1 MAHIIKEYREL
12 SQPIDLT
19 KKNGLT
25 KKLSIQ
31 QIENDFWDRIEFLRL
46 AATSQLSE
54 NSRIELGQVFTPKS
68 VAVLM
73 ASFFPNFPENMK
85 LLDAG
90 AGIGSLTAAVV
101 MEIIKREARPR
112 YLELHAYE
120 KDPLLIK
127 FLAETLEICDA
138 ALREHGV
145 IFQYKILNEDF
156 IKSSIDLLTPS
167 IFKTEDKLH
176 AFNTVILNPPYRKIS
191 ADSRE
196 RLLLKKV
203 GIETTNLYTGFL
215 SLTLKLLEPKG
226 TLVAITPRSFCN
238 GTYFRNFREEIIK
251 TSVLRRFHIF
261 EKRDTAFSDNNV
273 LQENIIMVIEKGEKV
288 PKKVIISSSING
300 EHKELI
306 QEKSVDYQTIVHKG
320 DTEYIFYLP
329 TDELKD
335 RLLKLMRQL
344 PDRLETLN
352 LKASTGKV
360 VDFRATK
367 YILKD
372 ASRINAVPLLYSY
385 HFDNGQIS
393 WPRTHAKKS
402 DAITLTKDSEFLFV
416 SNENYVLIKRF
427 SSKEERKR
435 LVAACYECK
444 RYNVSGV
451 GIENHLN
458 YIHNNGHGLPLLL
471 ARGLSLYLNSTVVD
485 SYFRIFSG
493 HTQVNADDLERL
505 PIPSRSQLEEL
516 GKSYDGYLPD
526 QRQIDDIVNK
536 ILFKNSI
543 KEGPIMAMNKIDE
556 ALLILKA
563 LQFPREQINER
574 SALTLLALVN
584 LTPQKGW
591 NEAGEP
597 LMGITPMMD
606 FFKEHYGKVYKP
618 NTRETVRRFTIH
630 QFVDAG
636 LAIPN
641 PDKPDRPINSPKYVY
656 QIELIALEL
665 IRKFNSAEWEEAVKK
680 YIHIRGT
687 LSKKY
692 ARERQMKMITVKS
705 PDGKEFKLSPG
716 GQNELIK
723 AVIEQFIPRFAP
735 GGYVVYIGDTAGKD
749 AFYDNK
755 YLNRLNISLDEHG
768 KFPDIIVHYKKKN
781 WLLLVE
787 AVTSHGP
794 VNPKRHE
801 ELKKLF
807 KSSRAGL
814 VFVTTFLTKKD
825 MVKYLPDIAW
835 ETEVWIAES
844 PTHMIHFD
852 GKRFLGPF

>member
-1 MAHIIKEYREL
+1 MVHVIKEYIETNRSAAL
-12 SQPIDLT
+12 V
-19 KKNGLT
+19 KKIALP
-25 KKLSIQ
+25 KASSLQDIK
-31 QIENDFWDRIEFLRL
+31 NDFWNRIEFLRL
-46 AATSQLSE
+46 ATISQLSE
-54 NSRIELGQVFTPKS
+54 KSRIELGQVFTPKS

-73 ASFFPNFPENMK
+73 ASFFPDFPNNMK

-90 AGIGSLTAAVV
+90 AGVGSLTAAVV
-101 MEIIKREARPR
+101 MEIIKRKKRPK
-112 YLELHAYE
+112 YLELNAYE
-120 KDPLLIK
+120 KDPSLIN
-127 FLAETLEICDA
+127 FLTETLKICDIV
-138 ALREHGV
+138 LREHGV

-156 IKSSIDLLTPS
+156 IESSVDLLTPS
-167 IFKTEDKLH
+167 IPKKEDRLH
-176 AFNTVILNPPYRKIS
+176 AFNLVILNPPYRKIS

-196 RLLLKKV
+196 RLLFRKV

-215 SLTLKLLEPKG
+215 NLTLKLLEPKG

-251 TSVLRRFHIF
+251 TSILRRFHIF
-261 EKRDTAFSDNNV
+261 EKRDTAFSDSNV
-273 LQENIIMVIEKGEKV
+273 LQENIIMVIEKGEKT

-306 QEKSVDYQTIVHKG
+306 QEKTVDYQTIIRKS
-320 DTEYIFYLP
+320 DPEYIFYLP

-335 RLLKLMRQL
+335 QLLKLMRQL
-344 PDRLETLN
+344 PARLETLK

-360 VDFRATK
+360 VDFRATE
-367 YILKD
+367 YIIKD
-372 ASRINAVPLLYSY
+372 ISCINSAPLFYPY

-393 WPRTHAKKS
+393 WPKTHAKKP
-402 DAITLTKDSEFLFV
+402 DAITLTKDSEFLIV
-416 SNENYVLIKRF
+416 PNENYVLIKRF
-427 SSKEERKR
+427 SSKEEKKR
-435 LVAACYECK
+435 LVAACYEYK
-444 RYNVSGV
+444 KYDVRGV

-458 YIHNNGHGLPLLL
+458 YIHSNGHGLPLLL
-471 ARGLSLYLNSTVVD
+471 ARGLSLYLNSTFVD

-493 HTQVNADDLERL
+493 HTQVNANDLERL
-505 PIPSRSQLEEL
+505 PIPSKSQLEEL
-516 GKSYDGYLPD
+516 GKSYNGYLPD
-526 QRQIDDIVNK
+526 QKQIDDIVNK
-536 ILFKNSI
+536 ALFENSI

-584 LTPQKGW
+584 LTPRKRW
-591 NEAGEP
+591 DEAGNP

-630 QFVDAG
+630 QFVAAG

-641 PDKPDRPINSPKYVY
+641 PDKLDRPINSPKYVY
-656 QIELIALEL
+656 QVEPLALEL

-680 YIHIRGT
+680 YLHVRGT

-692 ARERQMKMITVKS
+692 ARERQMKMIAVKS

-749 AFYDNK
+749 AFYDK
-755 YLNRLNISLDEHG
+755 EYLNRLNISLDEHG
-768 KFPDIIVHYKKKN
+768 KFPDIIVHYKEKN

-801 ELKKLF
+801 ELKILF
-807 KSSRAGL
+807 KSSRASL
-814 VFVTTFLTKKD
+814 VFVTTFLTKKA